1 MSEVF
6 RLLFIGRE
14 WSTDSGILG
23 AALLGEEGKKKK
35 TIKTLSFLFKK
46 PKMKNS

>member
-35 TIKTLSFLFKK
+35 
-46 PKMKNS
+46 KNNKNFVIFV

>member
-14 WSTDSGILG
+14 WSTDLGILG
-23 AALLGEEGKKKK
+23 AALFGEEEKKKK
-35 TIKTLSFLFKK
+35 NN
-46 PKMKNS
+46 KNFVIFV